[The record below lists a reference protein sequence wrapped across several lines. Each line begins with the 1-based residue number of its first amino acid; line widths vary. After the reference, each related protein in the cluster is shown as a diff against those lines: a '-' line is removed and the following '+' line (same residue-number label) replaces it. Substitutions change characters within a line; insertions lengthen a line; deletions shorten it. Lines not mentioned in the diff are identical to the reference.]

1 MSDRLTGLLIAAL
14 AIWYGWTANNFEEG
28 FGDPVGPSA
37 FPKLLAVPMGLFALY
52 LIVRP
57 DPEPDW
63 PARKPMFRQFGM
75 LVALVVYPLV
85 LEVLGFPLATALGL
99 VVMAVLL
106 GGPRTGSA
114 ISAVAISLGLFVLF
128 DQVLGLHLP
137 MLPSFK

>member
-52 LIVRP
+52 LVVRP

-63 PARKPMFRQFGM
+63 PHGGPMRRQFGM
-75 LVALVVYPLV
+75 LAALIVYPLV
-85 LEVLGFPLATALGL
+85 LEPLGFPLATALAIF
-99 VVMAVLL
+99 VMATLL
-106 GGPRTGSA
+106 RGTRKAAA
-114 ISAVAISLGLFVLF
+114 ISAVAISLGLFVTF
-128 DQVLGLHLP
+128 DQILGLHLP
-137 MLPSFK
+137 MLPSFR